1 MDVQAMSESL
11 NVLDLKDKTADYK
24 KLIDYGLD
32 SKVADK
38 LDDIYKVRF
47 NSFIGLNRL
56 ICLAWFNTLYMS
68 QMSLVYNNAE

>member
-38 LDDIYKVRF
+38 LDDIYKVSHRQQYLMIF
-47 NSFIGLNRL
+47 ISNSQAKKI
-56 ICLAWFNTLYMS
+56 
-68 QMSLVYNNAE
+68 